1 MVAYWLGHPDYTGAF
16 PASQVAQAAKDSI
29 TSLHWAR
36 VEGGY
41 NVAYNG
47 AHECVED
54 DGASSDGEGSD
65 GSTTPTAKRDNM
77 VLGARQDAAA
87 GNTTL
92 GLGGIL
98 AASCPLPPTSSSSS
112 SVITAT
118 PTTFATVTS
127 TASATATAA
136 AVEPM
141 YCYSFD
147 PACYVSLILP
157 ASFLQWNAGFL
168 VSTSLLT
175 FCSSRVTAVQ
185 MSLVEPVAL
194 STLASRV
201 AGVVLVARRMSFLMV
216 RSARCLLEWMMSVPR
231 AIERQVFHDLGRI
244 FPSHD
249 FTLLMIHYIEWASC
263 IYLLLQ

>member
-16 PASQVAQAAKDSI
+16 PTSQVAQAAKDSV

-54 DGASSDGEGSD
+54 DGASSDGEAGSD
-65 GSTTPTAKRDNM
+65 GSSTPTARRNM
-77 VLGARQDAAA
+77 MMLGARQDAA

-98 AASCPLPPTSSSSS
+98 AASCPLPPSSSSSS

-118 PTTFATVTS
+118 PTTLATSVTS
-127 TASATATAA
+127 TASATATAV

-147 PACYVSLILP
+147 PACYVSVILP
-157 ASFLQWNAGFL
+157 ASYGSKL
-168 VSTSLLT
+168 
-175 FCSSRVTAVQ
+175 
-185 MSLVEPVAL
+185 
-194 STLASRV
+194 LASFPR
-201 AGVVLVARRMSFLMV
+201 LV
-216 RSARCLLEWMMSVPR
+216 C
-231 AIERQVFHDLGRI
+231 
-244 FPSHD
+244 
-249 FTLLMIHYIEWASC
+249 
-263 IYLLLQ
+263 